1 MTADHQNIISGK
13 FINLR
18 IIQTTDA
25 EITLSWRQSK
35 RAELLNQGATTI
47 EQQSNWISSRP
58 ESEQNFIIELKDGK
72 PVGMLSLVAIDLVG
86 RKAESARFLI
96 GDEES
101 VKGIPVAV
109 EAMKLLYELAFDKLG
124 LHRIYGTIASHN
136 PLMIKWQKYLGMKEE
151 GILRDHYFIGGEFR
165 DAVCLGLLEDEY
177 RTVSLPRMQV
187 LMKIGKK

>member
-1 MTADHQNIISGK
+1 MTNILTGE
-13 FINLR
+13 FVNLR
-18 IIQTTDA
+18 PLQVADA
-25 EITLSWRQSK
+25 EVTFAWRQSK
-35 RAELLNQGATTI
+35 RADLLNQGATTI
-47 EQQSNWISSRP
+47 EQQAKWIESRP
-58 ESEQNFIIELKDGK
+58 ASEQNFIIELKDGK
-72 PVGMLSLVAIDLVG
+72 PVGMLSLIAIDLVG

-96 GDEES
+96 GDEDA
-101 VKGIPVAV
+101 VKGIPSAV
-109 EAMKLLYELAFDKLG
+109 EAMKLLYQLAFDKLG

-151 GILRDHYFIGGEFR
+151 GRLRDHYFMGGELR